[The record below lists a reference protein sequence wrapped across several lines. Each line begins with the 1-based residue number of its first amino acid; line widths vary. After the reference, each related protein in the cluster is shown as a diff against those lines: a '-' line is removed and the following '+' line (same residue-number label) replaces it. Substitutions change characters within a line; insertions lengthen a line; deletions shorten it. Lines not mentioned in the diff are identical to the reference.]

1 MYNFAAIFSS
11 LSLSVRTQLLPVAR
25 LVSRFLPPV
34 SIAAALL
41 AAPVQAAAQ
50 DDDALRSI
58 VYLTGAE
65 SIESLDEA
73 EAERFYEYLASPLE
87 INLLP
92 RSRLL
97 ACGLFSQYQ
106 VASLVDYRSRSGDV
120 FSIAELATVDGFGE
134 RFAEALRPFISLRS
148 ASLPGQPDTA
158 RRRWQTETLANLSVK
173 NDQFRYGLKHK
184 TGYGG
189 LVDFSAAV
197 RSAYSENILSP
208 PGSVS
213 MNLTYYGKR
222 RLSKVVVGDFNV
234 RFGQGLA
241 LWSGMA
247 LSGLS
252 TSASFS
258 RRPSGVT
265 PSYSWNGT
273 GGHSGVAVDFS
284 GRRHVLST
292 FVSLP
297 GLREWCVGGKP
308 PDISLLLGANIS
320 FQRRRGQF
328 SFTGTLRGGSLGTP
342 LKPEGGKLAGDF
354 RWSHRGVDL
363 FGEAAWDFSGG
374 GPGAVAGLSARLGDD
389 WRLSSVAR
397 FYPEEFDSEYAG
409 GVKAWLKARDEA
421 GLALGL
427 ERGGAYLTLDYAM
440 RLSDSGQRQ
449 LKGVVSVP
457 VQLSPAAVLT
467 LRATE
472 RIRPYEEPLRY
483 RTDARCDLDWSS
495 AGLSARYDAGTNPAW
510 KARLR
515 LEGILCRS
523 LSGLSYVEGGR
534 KTDRFSAYLR
544 GTVFIVD
551 NWDDRIYSYERDA
564 PGSFNVPAYYGRGWS
579 LSAVCGCKFRLS
591 GGGVRGRD
599 GSDETAGGRGGRLR
613 RGGPGS
619 GSGDVIARSGGGRG
633 GRLGGGSPGGGS
645 CGGDIIARSAGGPMH
660 RAVLRVYLRA
670 AAVSYSFMAVPKPST
685 YEVKLQVVLQM

>member
-1 MYNFAAIFSS
+1 MQDFAAIFSS
-11 LSLSVRTQLLPVAR
+11 LVLSVRMRLRPVIR
-25 LVSRFLPPV
+25 LVSRFLLPV
-34 SIAAALL
+34 SVAAALL
-41 AAPVQAAAQ
+41 TAPVRTAAQ
-50 DDDALRSI
+50 DDYALRAI

-97 ACGLFSQYQ
+97 ASGLFSQYQ

-120 FSIAELATVDGFGE
+120 LSIAELATVDGFGE
-134 RFAEALRPFISLRS
+134 RFAEALRPFVSLRS

-158 RRRWQTETLANLSVK
+158 RRRWRTETLANLSLK
-173 NDQFRYGLKHK
+173 NDLFRYGLKHK

-189 LVDFSAAV
+189 VVDFSAAV
-197 RSAYSENILSP
+197 RSAYSENILSL

-213 MNLTYYGKR
+213 MNLTYYGKG
-222 RLSKVVVGDFNV
+222 RLSKVVAGDFNV

-258 RRPSGVT
+258 RRPSGIT

-273 GGHSGVAVDFS
+273 GSHSGVAVDFS
-284 GRRHVLST
+284 GRRHVVSA

-297 GLREWCVGGKP
+297 GLREWCVSGKP

-328 SFTGTLRGGSLGTP
+328 SFTGMLRGGSLGTP
-342 LKPEGGKLAGDF
+342 LKLEGGKLAGDF

-363 FGEAAWDFSGG
+363 FGEAAWDFGGG

-389 WRLSSVAR
+389 WRLSCVAR

-409 GVKAWLKARDEA
+409 GVKAWSKARDEA
-421 GLALGL
+421 GLAVGL
-427 ERGGAYLTLDYAM
+427 ERGAAYLTLDYAM
-440 RLSDSGQRQ
+440 RLSDSGKRQ

-457 VQLSPAAVLT
+457 VQLSPSAVLT
-467 LRATE
+467 VRATE
-472 RIRPYEEPLRY
+472 RVRPYEDPLRY

-495 AGLSARYDAGTNPAW
+495 SGLSARYGAGTDPAW

-534 KTDRFSAYLR
+534 KTERFSAYLR

-579 LSAVCGCKFRLS
+579 LSAICGCKFRLS
-591 GGGVRGRD
+591 GGGLSHRGVFR
-599 GSDETAGGRGGRLR
+599 GRGGRVGSDGELD
-613 RGGPGS
+613 GGGTGAP
-619 GSGDVIARSGGGRG
+619 RSGGGLARTSG
-633 GRLGGGSPGGGS
+633 GRM
-645 CGGDIIARSAGGPMH
+645 R
-660 RAVLRVYLRA
+660 RTVLRVYLRA
-670 AAVSYSFMAVPKPST
+670 ATVSYSFMPVPKPST